1 MEADHLE
8 IWEKGMTT
16 AERRVLICKFVAEA
30 NEEAMAKDESRV
42 SCFYR
47 CGVLITLDGTGDE
60 LIKPQGCTKLP
71 ITVLDFVHF
80 TLDEN
85 FDTPNEVVLLEALES
100 GTTDEEAAIHI
111 GDEEEEIGDDALVAH
126 EENSKNEE
134 ISEPP

>member
-1 MEADHLE
+1 M
-8 IWEKGMTT
+8 K
-16 AERRVLICKFVAEA
+16 AEERHVLICKFVAEA
-30 NEEAMAKDESRV
+30 NEEAMAKEESRV
-42 SCFYR
+42 SYFCR

-71 ITVLDFVHF
+71 ITVLDFVHL

-85 FDTPNEVVLLEALES
+85 FDTSNEVVLLEALES

-126 EENSKNEE
+126 EEDSENEE